1 MESLP
6 IALPAAPVPPRKP
19 SLPFMAAIVPIAAG
33 VVLWLV
39 TGSLFAL
46 CFAALGP
53 LMIVASLVDAARSRR
68 RDRRRNDAEA
78 EGAWALA
85 EQALQRRQREERA
98 ARWLRE
104 PDAASCV
111 AHPPLR
117 GAHTPDAS
125 TGLVVGSGIAPSGI
139 RCGGGDDVRARDFR
153 ERCATLHDAPSVVP
167 LGGGVCLRGPE
178 PLVAAAARALAL
190 QLCLRFR
197 SAQLSLV
204 GVELERWGLES
215 LPHASR
221 ARRGGFRLGIAVAGA
236 APIDADAVIWQ
247 AETGS
252 EVPDGVTTVIDM
264 VEPRSARLRTPH
276 GIVDLAVECLSLAQ
290 TQAIARDCAE
300 QAGDADLLPAAVAM
314 HDLEQS
320 RSDHGLPAA
329 IGRSVHGEIVVD
341 IVEDGPHAIVTGT
354 TGTGKS
360 ELLVTWVTAIAA
372 ANGPDRVTFVL
383 ADFKGGTAFEPL
395 RELPQVAAVITDLD
409 EDGARRGVSSLTAEL
424 RHREGVLAAAGA
436 RDVRDVAL
444 PRLIIVVDEFAAL
457 LQEHSDLGAVFT
469 DVAARGRALGMHLIL
484 GTQRAAGVVR
494 DALAANCPLR
504 MSLRVGDPAD
514 SRVVIGT
521 DAAAEIPGG
530 AASRGVALVRRP
542 EDREPVAARVA
553 LTSAADLRGV
563 AMRWSATAPSR
574 SPWLPA
580 LPEHIPLADLEH
592 DAAAVPS
599 GTVVLGRS
607 DIPEQQAQPLELL
620 RCGVERGLAIVG
632 APGSGRTSALRSIAV
647 QRADAQWVSRDPERA
662 WDAVAAWATGAEPMP
677 SLLLCDDLD
686 ALLAAYPPE
695 HAQQFGLRWEQLL
708 RSGGGTTVVVTAARS
723 SGPIARLLDPL
734 PRRALLRM
742 PSRVEH
748 LAAGGEPSAFVR
760 DRAPGRASIG
770 GREVQFAWVE
780 KGSLQA
786 PTEHAAE
793 TWRPQTLVTGVVSSG
808 GPALV
813 PLLRTAHPECEV
825 LLLSADLLVPS
836 APCILVAD
844 AETWQRSWSLWQRIR
859 AEGEALIR
867 TEQPGDLRQLAGVR
881 ELPPFARPHVGRAWS
896 IRGAESPRRV
906 LVPAFAPALS
916 SASAQR

>member
-1 MESLP
+1 
-6 IALPAAPVPPRKP
+6 
-19 SLPFMAAIVPIAAG
+19 MAAIVPIAAG

-53 LMIVASLVDAARSRR
+53 LMIVASLVDAARTRR

-78 EGAWALA
+78 EEAWAVA
-85 EQALQRRQREERA
+85 EQALDRRQREERA

-104 PDAASCV
+104 PDAASCL

-117 GAHTPDAS
+117 GAHAPDAS
-125 TGLVVGSGIAPSGI
+125 TDLVVGSGTTPSGI
-139 RCGGGDDVRARDFR
+139 RCGGGDDARARDFR
-153 ERCATLHDAPSVVP
+153 ERCAKLHDAPLVVP

-178 PLVAAAARALAL
+178 PLVASAARALAM

-215 LPHASR
+215 LPHALR

-236 APIDADAVIWQ
+236 VPIDADAVIWQ
-247 AETGS
+247 AETGT
-252 EVPDGVTTVIDM
+252 EVPDGVTTVIDIG
-264 VEPRSARLRTPH
+264 EPRSASLRTPH
-276 GIVDLAVECLSLAQ
+276 GIVSLSVECLSLAQ
-290 TQAIARDCAE
+290 TEAIARDCAE
-300 QAGDADLLPAAVAM
+300 QAGDADLLPVAVAM
-314 HDLEQS
+314 HDLGQS
-320 RSDHGLPAA
+320 RGDHGLPAA

-372 ANGPDRVTFVL
+372 SNGPDRVTFVL

-424 RHREGVLAAAGA
+424 RHREAVLAAAGA

-504 MSLRVGDPAD
+504 VSLRVGDPAD

-530 AASRGVALVRRP
+530 AASRGIALVRRP

-553 LTSAADLRGV
+553 LTSASDLRSV
-563 AMRWSATAPSR
+563 ALRWAATARSR

-580 LPEHIPLADLEH
+580 LPAHIPLADLED
-592 DAAAVPS
+592 DAAAVS
-599 GTVVLGRS
+599 NGTVVLGRS

-620 RCGVERGLAIVG
+620 TCGVERGIAIVG
-632 APGSGRTSALRSIAV
+632 APGSGRTAALRTIAV
-647 QRADAQWVSRDPERA
+647 QRADALWVPHDAERA
-662 WDAVAAWATGAEPMP
+662 WDAVAAWASGAERMP

-686 ALLAAYPPE
+686 ALVAAYPPE
-695 HAQQFGLRWEQLL
+695 HAQQFGQRWEQLL
-708 RSGGGTTVVVTAARS
+708 RAGGGTTVVVTAART
-723 SGPIARLLDPL
+723 SGPIGRLLDPL

-748 LAAGGEPSAFVR
+748 LAAGGEASAFVR

-780 KGSLQA
+780 NGSLAA
-786 PTEHAAE
+786 PVEHPAE
-793 TWRPQTLVTGVVSSG
+793 AWRPQTRLTGVVSSG

-813 PLLRTAHPECEV
+813 PLLRAAHPECEV
-825 LLLSADLLVPS
+825 LLAGADLLVPS
-836 APCILVAD
+836 EPCILVAD

-867 TEQPGDLRQLAGVR
+867 VEQPGDLRQLAGVR
-881 ELPPFARPHVGRAWS
+881 ELPPFARPHAGRAWS
-896 IRGAESPRRV
+896 IRGAGSPRRV
-906 LVPAFAPALS
+906 VVPALAPVIAP
-916 SASAQR
+916 R

>member
-6 IALPAAPVPPRKP
+6 IALPAAPAPPRRP
-19 SLPFMAAIVPIAAG
+19 SLPIMAAIVPIAAG

-53 LMIVASLVDAARSRR
+53 LMIVASLVDAARTRR

-78 EGAWALA
+78 EQAWAVA
-85 EQALQRRQREERA
+85 EQALERRQREERD

-104 PDAASCV
+104 PDAASCL
-111 AHPPLR
+111 AQPPLR
-117 GAHTPDAS
+117 GARAPDAS
-125 TGLVVGSGIAPSGI
+125 TVLVVGSGTVPSGI

-153 ERCATLHDAPSVVP
+153 ERCATLRDAPLTVP

-178 PLVAAAARALAL
+178 PLVAAAARALAM

-204 GVELERWGLES
+204 GVDLDRWGLES
-215 LPHASR
+215 LPHAVR
-221 ARRGGFRLGIAVAGA
+221 ARRGGFRLGVAAVGA
-236 APIDADAVIWQ
+236 ARVDADAVIWLG
-247 AETGS
+247 GS
-252 EVPDGVTTVIDM
+252 GTEVPDGVTTVIDI
-264 VEPRSARLRTPH
+264 VEPRSASLRTPH
-276 GIVDLAVECLSLAQ
+276 GITELSVECLSLSQA
-290 TQAIARDCAE
+290 QAIAEVCAD
-300 QAGDADLLPAAVAM
+300 QGGDADLLPEAVAM
-314 HDLEQS
+314 HDLDQS
-320 RSDHGLPAA
+320 RADHGLPAS

-372 ANGPDRVTFVL
+372 SNGPDRVTFVL

-424 RHREGVLAAAGA
+424 RHREAVLAAAGA

-514 SRVVIGT
+514 SRAVIGT

-553 LTSAADLRGV
+553 LTAASDLRAV
-563 AMRWSATAPSR
+563 AMRWAATERSR

-580 LPEHIPLADLEH
+580 LPEHIPLAELEH
-592 DAAAVPS
+592 DAATVPA

-607 DIPEQQAQPLELL
+607 DVPEQQMQPWELL
-620 RCGVERGLAIVG
+620 TCGIDRGLAIIG
-632 APGSGRTSALRSIAV
+632 APGSGRTSALRTVAV
-647 QRADAQWVSRDPERA
+647 QRADAQWVSRDPEQA
-662 WDAVAAWATGAEPMP
+662 WDAVTAWTSGAERMP

-686 ALLAAYPPE
+686 GLLAAYPPE
-695 HAQQFGLRWEQLL
+695 YAQQFAQRWEQVL
-708 RSGGGTTVVVTAARS
+708 RTGSTTVVVSAARTA
-723 SGPIARLLDPL
+723 GPIGRLLDAL

-748 LAAGGEPSAFVR
+748 LAAGGESSGFLR

-780 KGSLQA
+780 EDSLVVPVA
-786 PTEHAAE
+786 PVAE
-793 TWRPQTLVTGVVSSG
+793 VWEPQTRVTGIVSAG
-808 GPALV
+808 GAALV
-813 PLLRTAHPECEV
+813 PLLRAAHPECDV
-825 LLLSADLLVPS
+825 LLAGPDLVVPS
-836 APCILVAD
+836 TPCILVGD
-844 AETWQRSWSLWQRIR
+844 AETWQRCWSLWQRIR
-859 AEGEALIR
+859 GEGEALIR

-881 ELPPFARPHVGRAWS
+881 ELPPFARPHAGRAWS
-896 IRGAESPRRV
+896 IRGAGSPRRV
-906 LVPAFAPALS
+906 VVPALAPTLGA
-916 SASAQR
+916 R

>member
-1 MESLP
+1 MDLLP
-6 IALPAAPVPPRKP
+6 IALPADPAPPRRP
-19 SLPFMAAIVPIAAG
+19 SLPIMAAIVPIAAG

-53 LMIVASLVDAARSRR
+53 LMIAASLIDAARSRR
-68 RDRRRNDAEA
+68 RDRRRSEAEA
-78 EGAWALA
+78 EEAWSGA
-85 EQALQRRQREERA
+85 EQTLRRRQSEERS

-104 PDAASCV
+104 PDTASCL
-111 AHPPLR
+111 AQPPLR
-117 GAHTPDAS
+117 GAHAPEVS
-125 TGLVVGSGIAPSGI
+125 TALVVGSGTAPSGI
-139 RCGGGDDVRARDFR
+139 RCGGGDDTRAREFR
-153 ERCATLHDAPSVVP
+153 ERCATLHDAPVVVP

-178 PLVAAAARALAL
+178 PLVAAAARALAI
-190 QLCLRFR
+190 QLCLRFS

-204 GVELERWGLES
+204 GDELERWGLDL
-215 LPHASR
+215 LPHAVR
-221 ARRGGFRLGIAVAGA
+221 ARRGGLRVGVAVTGA
-236 APIDADAVIWQ
+236 APIDADAVIWM
-247 AETGS
+247 TGGGS

-264 VEPRSARLRTPH
+264 VEPRTATMRTPG
-276 GIVDLAVECLSLAQ
+276 GIADLSVECLSLAQ
-290 TQAIARDCAE
+290 ARTIARECAE
-300 QAGDADLLPAAVAM
+300 QAGDADLLPESVTM
-314 HDLEQS
+314 HELPQVRADI
-320 RSDHGLPAA
+320 GLPAA
-329 IGRSVHGEIVVD
+329 IGRSMHGEVVVD

-372 ANGPDRVTFVL
+372 VNGPDRVTFVL

-395 RELPQVAAVITDLD
+395 RDLPQVAAVITDLD

-424 RHREGVLAAAGA
+424 RHREAVLAAAGA
-436 RDVRDVAL
+436 RDVRDVAM

-530 AASRGVALVRRP
+530 AASRGIVLVRRP
-542 EDREPVAARVA
+542 EDREPVPARVA
-553 LTSAADLRGV
+553 LTGASDLRSI
-563 AMRWSATAPSR
+563 AMRWAGVERSR

-580 LPEHIPLADLEH
+580 LPNHIPLADLDH
-592 DAAAVPS
+592 DAAALPI

-620 RCGVERGLAIVG
+620 RCGRERGLAVLG
-632 APGSGRTSALRSIAV
+632 APGSGRTAVLRSIAV
-647 QRADAQWVSRDPERA
+647 QHVGAQWVSRDPERA
-662 WDAVAAWATGAEPMP
+662 WDSVAAWGSGTQRMP

-686 ALLAAYPPE
+686 ALVARYPPE
-695 HAQQFGLRWEQLL
+695 HAQQFIHRWEHLL
-708 RSGGGTTVVVTAARS
+708 RAGDGATVVVSAARAA
-723 SGPIARLLDPL
+723 GPIGRLLDGL

-748 LAAGGEPSAFVR
+748 LAAGGEPSGFIR
-760 DRAPGRASIG
+760 ERAPGRASMG

-780 KGSLQA
+780 ESALA
-786 PTEHAAE
+786 TPDEPAVE
-793 TWRPQTLVTGVVSSG
+793 SWRPQTRVTGVVSSG
-808 GPALV
+808 AAALV
-813 PLLRTAHPECEV
+813 PLLRAAHPEYEV
-825 LLLSADLLVPS
+825 LIASSEPVVPS
-836 APCILVAD
+836 SPCIFVAD
-844 AETWQRSWSLWQRIR
+844 AETWQRSWSLWQRVR
-859 AEGEALIR
+859 AEGEVLIR
-867 TEQPGDLRQLAGVR
+867 TEQPGELRQLAGVR
-881 ELPPFARPHVGRAWS
+881 ELPPYARPHAGRAWS

-906 LVPAFAPALS
+906 IVPALVPTL
-916 SASAQR
+916 ASR